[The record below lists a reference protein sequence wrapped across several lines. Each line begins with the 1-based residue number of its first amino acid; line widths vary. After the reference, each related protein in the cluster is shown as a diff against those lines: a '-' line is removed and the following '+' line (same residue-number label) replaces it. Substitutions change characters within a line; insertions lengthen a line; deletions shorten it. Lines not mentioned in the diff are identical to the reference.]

1 MQTLPFLLLSFI
13 LLLPRVVSAATPTG
27 EALQQLGAQVRLS
40 GGEIVEIK
48 ADCDK
53 LGDAGYRLIGQVTS
67 LQSLSLSG
75 KAMSDDQLAQ
85 LSSLTS
91 LESILLNG
99 TQLSDAGYRHFAAF
113 PKLKRLSLFHPS
125 RDVRNFTGAGLA
137 HLKSLP
143 NLERLTFA
151 GATAGDVAFEGV
163 AEIRQLKEFSQW
175 HNLES
180 PQAIEHLTKL
190 PHLRALKI
198 GQRLPA
204 RGRPLTPSFDDATL
218 AVIAQMKTLE
228 KLDLQEARLTL
239 AGLKQL
245 QSLPQ
250 LQELK
255 VQWVDTPP
263 ADIEQLRQL
272 LPNVK
277 ITWQPITDEER
288 ESLLT
293 KKLKL

>member
-1 MQTLPFLLLSFI
+1 VAQPGI
-13 LLLPRVVSAATPTG
+13 AAGHRAPDETPTPSSPQDRP
-27 EALQQLGAQVRLS
+27 ATS
-40 GGEIVEIK
+40 GTRPP
-48 ADCDK
+48 AD
-53 LGDAGYRLIGQVTS
+53 
-67 LQSLSLSG
+67 
-75 KAMSDDQLAQ
+75 
-85 LSSLTS
+85 
-91 LESILLNG
+91 
-99 TQLSDAGYRHFAAF
+99 TQLRRRHTGRHRSD
-113 PKLKRLSLFHPS
+113 
-125 RDVRNFTGAGLA
+125 
-137 HLKSLP
+137 
-143 NLERLTFA
+143 
-151 GATAGDVAFEGV
+151 
-163 AEIRQLKEFSQW
+163 
-175 HNLES
+175 
-180 PQAIEHLTKL
+180 
-190 PHLRALKI
+190 
-198 GQRLPA
+198 
-204 RGRPLTPSFDDATL
+204 
-218 AVIAQMKTLE
+218 KTLE